1 MTRFQYIV
9 INKEG
14 KREVDIIESS
24 SLESAI
30 SLLQNQ
36 QLIIIEIKPLQKTK
50 LAFDG
55 FVDSLN
61 SLFIRIKN
69 EDIVIFTKQMAV
81 LIQAKVPLVQSLR
94 VMAKQ
99 TDNKNFSN
107 IITI

>member
-14 KREVDIIESS
+14 KREVDIIESP

-50 LAFDG
+50 L
-55 FVDSLN
+55 
-61 SLFIRIKN
+61 
-69 EDIVIFTKQMAV
+69 
-81 LIQAKVPLVQSLR
+81 
-94 VMAKQ
+94 
-99 TDNKNFSN
+99 
-107 IITI
+107 